1 VTDRRYGYEALLDNV
16 AWRRLMFVLL
26 PPHVMNP
33 QPGLA
38 ADDRYG
44 YEALLD
50 NELHGAEDFYFT
62 PYAQRVR
69 EQSKGHRGAW
79 VWRLP

>member
-1 VTDRRYGYEALLDNV
+1 
-16 AWRRLMFVLL
+16 
-26 PPHVMNP
+26 MNP